1 MLVLDLVTPS
11 NMLHA
16 PLVLLRR
23 LMKINNRVCF
33 LVSLSLSILTWMLP
47 NVGIAQQQNKL
58 VRVGLMAFSRSD
70 LRTDLE
76 RSLLEG
82 LRKRGYV
89 EGYNLDFERRYADG
103 NPDRVRQ
110 IAAELAGS
118 KLDAIVTTCTPTTLV
133 MKSATNSTPLV
144 MASVSDPVGQKL
156 IGSYSRPGGNITG
169 TASQFEELAPKMLEL
184 FHEAIPAVT
193 SMAVIINPTNP
204 VHKIFLKEINAAATS
219 LKIELTSAP
228 IERADDLLSVMD
240 NIHRSKAGAVIVLPD
255 DSFLFDLRPRIVQQV
270 SLSHLPSFFGLRE
283 AVEEGG
289 LMSYGEDLRLSYSRV
304 AYYLD
309 RIIKGQKPTDL
320 PVEQPTKFELVVN
333 RKTAKALGIKLPPS
347 LLVQADE
354 VIE

>member
-1 MLVLDLVTPS
+1 
-11 NMLHA
+11 
-16 PLVLLRR
+16 
-23 LMKINNRVCF
+23 MKISKRVCF
-33 LVSLSLSILTWMLP
+33 LVSLSLSILAWIS
-47 NVGIAQQQNKL
+47 VSIAQPQKRP
-58 VRVGLMAFSRSD
+58 VRVGLIAFSRSE

-76 RSLLEG
+76 RSLIEG

-89 EGYNLDFERRYADG
+89 EGYNLDFERHYADG
-103 NPDRVRQ
+103 NPDRVRE
-110 IAAELAGS
+110 IAAELAES

-156 IGSYSRPGGNITG
+156 IASYSRPGGNITG

-184 FHEAIPAVT
+184 FHEAIPDVT
-193 SMAVIINPTNP
+193 AMAVIVNPTNP
-204 VHKIFLKEINAAATS
+204 VHTIFLKEIDTAAAS
-219 LKIELTSAP
+219 LKIEMTATP
-228 IERADDLLSVMD
+228 IARADELLPAMD
-240 NIHRSKAGAVIVLPD
+240 NIHRANIRAVIVLPD
-255 DSFLFDLRPRIVQQV
+255 DSFLFDLRPSIVQQV

-309 RIIKGQKPTDL
+309 RIVKGQKPTDL
-320 PVEQPTKFELVVN
+320 PVEQPRKFELVVN
-333 RKTAKALGIKLPPS
+333 RKTAKALGINLPAS

>member
-1 MLVLDLVTPS
+1 MRRREFVT
-11 NMLHA
+11 
-16 PLVLLRR
+16 LLGGA
-23 LMKINNRVCF
+23 MA
-33 LVSLSLSILTWMLP
+33 WMLP
-47 NVGIAQQQNKL
+47 NVSIAQQQDKL
-58 VRVGLMAFSRSD
+58 VSVGLIAFSRSE

-76 RSLLEG
+76 RSLVEG

-103 NPDRVRQ
+103 NPDRVQ
-110 IAAELAGS
+110 EIAAELAGS
-118 KLDAIVTTCTPTTLV
+118 KFDAIVTTCTPTTLV
-133 MKSATNSTPLV
+133 MKLATNSTPLV

-156 IGSYSRPGGNITG
+156 IASFSRPGGNITG

-184 FHEAIPAVT
+184 FHEAIPAVI
-193 SMAVIINPTNP
+193 SMAVIVNPTNP
-204 VHKIFLKEINAAATS
+204 VHKIFLKEINAAAAS

-228 IERADDLLSVMD
+228 IERADELLSVMD

-270 SLSHLPSFFGLRE
+270 SLNHLPSLFGLRE

-309 RIIKGQKPTDL
+309 RIIEGQKPTDL
-320 PVEQPTKFELVVN
+320 PVEQPTKFELVIN

>member
-1 MLVLDLVTPS
+1 
-11 NMLHA
+11 
-16 PLVLLRR
+16 
-23 LMKINNRVCF
+23 MKISKRVCSLAF
-33 LVSLSLSILTWMLP
+33 LSLSILAWIS
-47 NVGIAQQQNKL
+47 VSIAQPQNRP
-58 VRVGLMAFSRSD
+58 VRVGLIAFSRSE

-76 RSLLEG
+76 RSLIEG

-103 NPDRVRQ
+103 NPDRVRE

-118 KLDAIVTTCTPTTLV
+118 KFDAIVTTCTPTTLV

-156 IGSYSRPGGNITG
+156 IASYSRPGGNITG

-184 FHEAIPAVT
+184 FHEAIPDVT
-193 SMAVIINPTNP
+193 SMAVILSPTNP
-204 VHKIFLKEINAAATS
+204 VHKIFLKEINAAAAS
-219 LKIELTSAP
+219 LKIELTAAP
-228 IERADDLLSVMD
+228 IARADELPSAMD
-240 NIHRSKAGAVIVLPD
+240 NIHRSNIRAVIVLPD
-255 DSFLFDLRPRIVQQV
+255 DSFLFDLRPGIVQQV

-304 AYYLD
+304 AYYVD
-309 RIIKGQKPTDL
+309 RILNGQKPTDL

-333 RKTAKALGIKLPPS
+333 RKTARALGIKLPAS
-347 LLVQADE
+347 LIVQADE